1 VSLEQHLAKERAVRK
16 IVEEERDSMGQD
28 WIKAMNN
35 LEMQKAIDQDMTS
48 YMAKAKAKY

>member
-16 IVEEERDSMGQD
+16 IAEEERASVGQD
-28 WIKAMNN
+28 WIKAMDN
-35 LEMQKAIDQDMTS
+35 LEMQKAINQDMTS